1 LDDDRERRMKALR
14 ERVQAKK
21 NAGAL
26 VEVEE
31 PIVINQD
38 EYEEVVTN
46 EVPEQDD
53 WYEMLDR
60 DADRWRN
67 LAASLV
73 LIGSILGIISGA
85 LILQGNPS
93 EAFVSAWSSD
103 KQTADISGEIL
114 LDIEGTG
121 VENVTVELL
130 DGKSKA
136 LLQSTVT
143 NEYGYYSLDNV
154 AKKTHIL
161 IFAKDGFQT
170 VERTFTPDDTGLM
183 PVTMKTGNDTRYEDN
198 SESIGGPTLD
208 FAVALAS
215 GIGIVTILASFAGV
229 QSAVEMRR
237 GQHYRRSQ
245 YFAGFALFGRGFI
258 IIGPTLILAG
268 MILNMF
274 AKFDFEDQRED

>member
-1 LDDDRERRMKALR
+1 MDDDRERRMKALR

>member
-1 LDDDRERRMKALR
+1 MKALR
-14 ERVQAKK
+14 DRVQAKK

-31 PIVINQD
+31 PIVINRD

-170 VERTFTPDDTGLM
+170 VERTFTPDDAGLM

-229 QSAVEMRR
+229 QSAVEIRR
-237 GQHYRRSQ
+237 GLHYRRSQ

>member
-1 LDDDRERRMKALR
+1 MDEDRERRMKALR

-170 VERTFTPDDTGLM
+170 VERTFTPDDAGLM

-215 GIGIVTILASFAGV
+215 GIGIVTIIASFAGV

-237 GQHYRRSQ
+237 GLHYRRSQ

>member
-1 LDDDRERRMKALR
+1 MKALR
-14 ERVQAKK
+14 DRVQAKK

-170 VERTFTPDDTGLM
+170 VERTFTPDDAGLM

-237 GQHYRRSQ
+237 GLHYRRSQ

-274 AKFDFEDQRED
+274 AKFDFEDQQED

>member
-1 LDDDRERRMKALR
+1 MKALR

-170 VERTFTPDDTGLM
+170 VERTFTPDDAGLM

-215 GIGIVTILASFAGV
+215 GIGIVTIIASFAGV

-237 GQHYRRSQ
+237 GLHYRRSQ

>member
-1 LDDDRERRMKALR
+1 M
-14 ERVQAKK
+14 QAKK

-31 PIVINQD
+31 PLVISQE
-38 EYEEVVTN
+38 EYEEVVTI
-46 EVPEQDD
+46 EEQPQDD

-114 LDIEGTG
+114 LDVEGTG

-130 DGKSKA
+130 EADSQA

-143 NEYGYYSLDNV
+143 NEYGYYSFDNV
-154 AKKTHIL
+154 AKKTHVIK
-161 IFAKDGFQT
+161 FAKDGFQT
-170 VERTFTPDDTGLM
+170 VERTFTPDDAGLM

-198 SESIGGPTLD
+198 SESIGGPSLD

-215 GIGIVTILASFAGV
+215 GIGIVTVLASFVGV

-237 GQHYRRSQ
+237 GLHYRRSQ

>member
-1 LDDDRERRMKALR
+1 MDEDRERRMKALR
-14 ERVQAKK
+14 DRVQAKK

-170 VERTFTPDDTGLM
+170 VERTFTPDDAGLM

-237 GQHYRRSQ
+237 GLHYRRSQ

-268 MILNMF
+268 MII
-274 AKFDFEDQRED
+274 

>member
-1 LDDDRERRMKALR
+1 MKALR
-14 ERVQAKK
+14 DRVQAKK

-170 VERTFTPDDTGLM
+170 VERTFTPDDAGLM

-237 GQHYRRSQ
+237 GLHYRRSQ

>member
-1 LDDDRERRMKALR
+1 MKALR

-53 WYEMLDR
+53 WYDMLDR

-170 VERTFTPDDTGLM
+170 VERTFTPDDAGLM

-229 QSAVEMRR
+229 QSAVEIRR
-237 GQHYRRSQ
+237 GLHYRRSQ

>member
-1 LDDDRERRMKALR
+1 MKALR

-21 NAGAL
+21 NAGTIA
-26 VEVEE
+26 EPEE
-31 PIVINQD
+31 PLIITQ
-38 EYEEVVTN
+38 EEFQEVVNTEN
-46 EVPEQDD
+46 SEQE
-53 WYEMLDR
+53 YRLEMLDR

-93 EAFVSAWSSD
+93 EAFVSAWESD
-103 KQTADISGEIL
+103 NKATDISGEIL

-121 VENVTVELL
+121 VENVSVELF
-130 DGKSKA
+130 DAESEVP
-136 LLQSTVT
+136 LQSTT
-143 NEYGYYSLDNV
+143 TDEYGYYTLKNV
-154 AKKTHIL
+154 AKKTHVIV
-161 IFAKDGFQT
+161 FSKNGFQT
-170 VERTFTPDDTGLM
+170 VERTFTPDDAGLM
-183 PVTMKTGNDTRYEDN
+183 PVTMKTGNDTRYEDY
-198 SESIGGPTLD
+198 SESIGGPSLD

-215 GIGIVTILASFAGV
+215 GIGIVTVLASFIGV
-229 QSAVEMRR
+229 QAAVEIRR

-245 YFAGFALFGRGFI
+245 YFAGLALFGRGFI

-274 AKFDFEDQRED
+274 AKFDFDDQRED

>member
-1 LDDDRERRMKALR
+1 MKALR
-14 ERVQAKK
+14 DRVQAKK

-130 DGKSKA
+130 DGESKA

-161 IFAKDGFQT
+161 IFAKDGYQT
-170 VERTFTPDDTGLM
+170 VERTFTPDDTGLI

-237 GQHYRRSQ
+237 GLHYRRSQ

>member
-1 LDDDRERRMKALR
+1 MKALR

-31 PIVINQD
+31 PIVINRD

-170 VERTFTPDDTGLM
+170 VERTFTPDDAGLM

-229 QSAVEMRR
+229 QSAVEIRR
-237 GQHYRRSQ
+237 GLHYRRSQ

>member
-1 LDDDRERRMKALR
+1 MKALR
-14 ERVQAKK
+14 DRVQAKK

-31 PIVINQD
+31 PLVISQE
-38 EYEEVVTN
+38 EYEEVVTI
-46 EVPEQDD
+46 EEQPQDD

-114 LDIEGTG
+114 LDVEGTG

-130 DGKSKA
+130 EADSQA

-143 NEYGYYSLDNV
+143 NEYGYYSFDNV
-154 AKKTHIL
+154 AKKTHVIK
-161 IFAKDGFQT
+161 FTKDGFQT
-170 VERTFTPDDTGLM
+170 VERTFTPDDAGLM

-198 SESIGGPTLD
+198 SESIGGPSLD

-215 GIGIVTILASFAGV
+215 GIGIVTVLASFVGV

-237 GQHYRRSQ
+237 GLHYRRSQ

>member
-1 LDDDRERRMKALR
+1 MKALR
-14 ERVQAKK
+14 DRVQAKK

-143 NEYGYYSLDNV
+143 NEYGYYALDNV

-170 VERTFTPDDTGLM
+170 VERTFTPDDAGLM

-215 GIGIVTILASFAGV
+215 GIGIVTILASFVGV
-229 QSAVEMRR
+229 QSGVEMRR
-237 GQHYRRSQ
+237 GLHYRRSQ

>member
-1 LDDDRERRMKALR
+1 MKALR

-170 VERTFTPDDTGLM
+170 VERTFTPDDAGLM

-237 GQHYRRSQ
+237 GLHYRRSQ

>member
-1 LDDDRERRMKALR
+1 MKALR

>member
-1 LDDDRERRMKALR
+1 MKALR

-31 PIVINQD
+31 PLVISQE
-38 EYEEVVTN
+38 EYEEVVTI
-46 EVPEQDD
+46 EEQPQDD

-114 LDIEGTG
+114 LDVEGTG

-130 DGKSKA
+130 EADSQA

-143 NEYGYYSLDNV
+143 NEYGYYSFDNV
-154 AKKTHIL
+154 AKKTHVIK
-161 IFAKDGFQT
+161 FAKDGFQT
-170 VERTFTPDDTGLM
+170 VERTFTPDDAGLM

-198 SESIGGPTLD
+198 SESIGGPSLD

-215 GIGIVTILASFAGV
+215 GIGIVTVLASFVGV

-237 GQHYRRSQ
+237 GLHYRRSQ

>member
-1 LDDDRERRMKALR
+1 MKALR
-14 ERVQAKK
+14 DRVQAKK

-143 NEYGYYSLDNV
+143 NEYGYYALDNV

-170 VERTFTPDDTGLM
+170 VERTFTPDDAGLM

-215 GIGIVTILASFAGV
+215 GIGIVTILASFVGV

-237 GQHYRRSQ
+237 GLHYRRSQ